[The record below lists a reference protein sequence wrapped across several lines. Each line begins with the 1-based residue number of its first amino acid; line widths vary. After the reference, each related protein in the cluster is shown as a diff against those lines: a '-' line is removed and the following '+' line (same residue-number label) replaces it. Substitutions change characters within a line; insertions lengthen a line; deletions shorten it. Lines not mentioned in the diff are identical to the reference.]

1 VSDQPRLSKV
11 ELLAK
16 IDESW
21 QDFNAY
27 LMTLNPI
34 VVTTATD
41 AAGWTILDHVVHI
54 AVWEDGIDAVLNGQ
68 DRAGRMGI
76 DQALLSSRDFDQINA
91 VIQQQHKHLSLS
103 EAQQFVMGVHQ
114 RFIAKI
120 DSLADDDLYKPYRH
134 YQPASDREAPVID
147 WIKADTYE
155 HYAEHKLWI
164 TAIADSAKPM
174 SKADI
179 LARIEKGWNGL
190 NDYVQTLTETQLT
203 APTDAAGWT
212 VKDHLMHLA
221 VWEDGIVALLS
232 GQDRA
237 ARMRLDAET
246 WNSHDYD
253 RMNAVIQQ
261 QHKDLSLSEVRQH
274 FSAAHH
280 QLMATITTLS
290 DADLQKPYNHY
301 QPDSQQDHPVVASIL
316 GNTEGHYAEHR
327 PWIEAIVASD

>member
-1 VSDQPRLSKV
+1 MSDQPRLSKT

-16 IDESW
+16 IEASW

-27 LMTLNPI
+27 LMTLNPV

-41 AAGWTILDHVVHI
+41 AAGWTILDHVLHI

-76 DQALLSSRDFDQINA
+76 DAALLNSRDFDKMNA

-103 EAQQFVMGVHQ
+103 EATQFVMGVHQ

-120 DSLADDDLYKPYRH
+120 DSLTDDDLYKPYRH
-134 YQPASDREAPVID
+134 YQSASDREAPVID

-155 HYAEHKLWI
+155 HYAEHKIWI
-164 TAIADSAKPM
+164 AAIVAAAQPI

-179 LARIEKGWNGL
+179 LARIEKGWKGL

-221 VWEDGIVALLS
+221 VWEDGVQALLS

-237 ARMRLDAET
+237 ARMGLDADT

-261 QHKDLSLSEVRQH
+261 QYQSEPLASVQQKRQTIHERLVQQIESMSDDDLHKPFR
-274 FSAAHH
+274 
-280 QLMATITTLS
+280 
-290 DADLQKPYNHY
+290 HY
-301 QPDSQQDHPVVASIL
+301 QTDSTHEYPIFDTIL
-316 GNTEGHYAEHR
+316 GNTDGHYDEHR
-327 PWIEAIVASD
+327 PWMEAIARGG